1 MIDRQLV
8 EALNKC
14 VCDKNQQESH
24 LINENNLLS
33 ALSVQQWF
41 ETNEVRAA
49 AIFRSII
56 QGHPFQ
62 DGNKRT
68 AVLLIM
74 YMCEPTCSED
84 VLFDTTIKVAEGK
97 LKNPEEIANILYP

>member
-74 YMCEPTCSED
+74 YIHEAKASR
-84 VLFDTTIKVAEGK
+84 FYGSKYK
-97 LKNPEEIANILYP
+97 SS